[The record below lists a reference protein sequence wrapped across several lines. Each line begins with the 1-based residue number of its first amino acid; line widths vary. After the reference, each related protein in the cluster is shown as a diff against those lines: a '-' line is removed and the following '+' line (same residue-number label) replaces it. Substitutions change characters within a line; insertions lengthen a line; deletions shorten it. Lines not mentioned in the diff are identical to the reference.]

1 MAGTTIISV
10 QDGPRI
16 TVNSLLKSPT
26 LIPRR
31 ILDMMDQMFLVDSVL
46 RTGQDAPSG
55 AVLYYQSTPL
65 FSNDDPAVLEEFG
78 EIPVTN
84 GSLGTPLVARVVRR
98 ALGLRISKTMRDRN
112 QVDVVN
118 TQITQIKNTMVRA
131 WEDAFFS
138 ALVANTQVQVL
149 VTDNAWGGDGSH
161 IRQDVNGARYLV
173 KNVGADGS
181 PLNKQKFGYIADTLI
196 ISTETETDFLDSD
209 EVTKPYI
216 GNVADENLQYT
227 GKLPNKFLTLDVVTS
242 WRLSTYAPSC
252 AIVLQRKVVGG
263 IADER
268 PLQATPMY
276 GEGNGP
282 NGGPREAWRTD
293 TTRASAIYLDQPL
306 AAVFIAGVNGNADA
320 GGADSVTIG
329 GHSVDLTGVTGG
341 NAPLT
346 TPSPSSDPDHST
358 NPS

>member
-1 MAGTTIISV
+1 MATNIISV

-16 TVNSLLKSPT
+16 TVNSLMKSPT
-26 LIPRR
+26 IIPRR
-31 ILDMMDQMFLVDSVL
+31 ILEMSDQEFLVDAVL
-46 RTGQDAPSG
+46 RMGQDAPSG

-65 FSNDDPAVLEEFG
+65 FSNDDPAILEEYG

-98 ALGLRISKTMRDRN
+98 SLGLRVSKTQRDRN
-112 QVDVVN
+112 QVDTVL
-118 TQITQIKNTMVRA
+118 TQMLQIKNTMVRA

-149 VTDNAWGGDGSH
+149 VTDNAWGGTGSH

-181 PLNKQKFGYIADTLI
+181 PNNKQKFGYIADTLI

-216 GNVADENLQYT
+216 GNIADKNIQYT
-227 GKLPNKFLTLDVVTS
+227 GVLDNKFLGLDVLTS
-242 WRLSTYAPSC
+242 WRLAAYAPSC

-268 PLQATPMY
+268 PMSATPMY

-329 GHSVDLTGVTGG
+329 GHSVDLSGVSGG
-341 NAPLT
+341 VAPLT

-358 NPS
+358 NPA